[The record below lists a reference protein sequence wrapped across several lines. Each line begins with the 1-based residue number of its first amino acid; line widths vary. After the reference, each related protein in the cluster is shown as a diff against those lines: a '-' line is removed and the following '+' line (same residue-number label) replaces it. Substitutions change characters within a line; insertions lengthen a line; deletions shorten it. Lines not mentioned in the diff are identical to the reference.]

1 MNTYS
6 FENIKNVYV
15 LGDCHGEFKT
25 YFHAIKNGIDVHS
38 EDEDAPHPKE
48 LERQAR
54 KAAREQAMRN
64 AGRPQIA
71 VDGHGRRYM
80 RFAEPPRDNH
90 GGDNGWATL
99 STASLSDTFKKMK
112 KSAAYFS
119 NAVFI
124 IAGDC
129 GLGFNKP
136 KYYEDLFEKFNKV
149 LAYNNTYIIMVRG
162 NHDDPAYFDGKR
174 INFSNIKAVPDYSV
188 ISANGKNILCVGG
201 AISLDRTWRIKQE
214 GRINRFSTT
223 KKKTIYWKDE
233 APVYN
238 QEALDDITKNVKIDC
253 VVSHTAP
260 SFVNPESHAGLDEW
274 SIDDSSLIS
283 DVMEERRVL
292 DKVFETLRDCD
303 MRPKYWAYGHFDCG
317 FIEKRSDTLF
327 RGLGDGFNPV
337 SIDMDIAQFF
347 QNEEMRKKKGKEKK
361 KASGIKTI
369 SANDLLGDELV
380 AEAPAHNDGAEFRPV
395 QGGIFR
401 NDPLM
406 WDEHR
411 EDGDVEAEE
420 NEAVME
426 EALPEVPEDTRDE
439 AEAEDR
445 AFDELLY
452 NIGNGNEELTNNNG
466 VAVEETPRPDAVE
479 ELPGNAAGTALGNGV
494 AINFDELQRRA
505 LYERA
510 RREMEEATARFR
522 NANADR
528 YYGNYANIAVD
539 YPGAFTVATNTA
551 NGVADNNNGV
561 AVGTINH

>member
-1 MNTYS
+1 MKTYS
-6 FENIKNVYV
+6 FKDIVNVYV
-15 LGDCHGEFKT
+15 LGDCHGEFKD
-25 YFHAIKNGIDVHS
+25 YFHGIKNGLDIKS
-38 EDEDAPHPKE
+38 EDEDKPHPKE

-71 VDGHGRRYM
+71 VDAQGRRYM

-90 GGDNGWATL
+90 GGDNGWAAL
-99 STASLSDTFKKMK
+99 SAAVSDTFKKMK
-112 KSAAYFS
+112 KGKMAIYANSL
-119 NAVFI
+119 FI

-136 KYYEDLFEKFNKV
+136 KYYEDLFDKFNKV
-149 LAYNNTYIIMVRG
+149 LSYNNSYIIMVRG
-162 NHDDPAYFDGKR
+162 NHDDPAYFDGER
-174 INFSNIKAVPDYSV
+174 VNLSNIKAVPDYSV
-188 ISANGKNILCVGG
+188 ISAGGKNILCVGG

-214 GRINRFSTT
+214 QRINRFSTT

-238 QEALDDITKNVKIDC
+238 QEALDDITKNIKIDY

-260 SFVNPESHAGLDEW
+260 SFVSPENHAGLDDW
-274 SIDDSSLIS
+274 SVDDSTLVS
-283 DVMEERRVL
+283 DVKEERRVL

-303 MRPKYWAYGHFDCG
+303 MRPKYWAYGHFDYC

-327 RGLGDGFNPV
+327 RGLGDGFNPL

-347 QNEEMRKKKGKEKK
+347 QNEEMRKKKKK
-361 KASGIKTI
+361 KASSIKTI
-369 SANDLLGDELV
+369 SSNHLLGDELV
-380 AEAPAHNDGAEFRPV
+380 DEAPAHNEGAEFRPV

-406 WDEHR
+406 WEEHR
-411 EDGDVEAEE
+411 DEGNVEAEE

-426 EALPEVPEDTRDE
+426 EALPEAPEEARDE
-439 AEAEDR
+439 AEDDDR
-445 AFDELLY
+445 AFNELL
-452 NIGNGNEELTNNNG
+452 NIGNGE
-466 VAVEETPRPDAVE
+466 VAEDAPRQNAVD
-479 ELPGNAAGTALGNGV
+479 ELPNNAEGTALGG
-494 AINFDELQRRA
+494 AAMTLDELQRRA

-510 RREMEEATARFR
+510 RIELEEATARFR
-522 NANADR
+522 TVNADR
-528 YYGNYANIAVD
+528 YYGNYANVLVD
-539 YPGAFTVATNTA
+539 YPGAFTVATDRTA

>member
-1 MNTYS
+1 MKTYS
-6 FENIKNVYV
+6 FKDIVNVYV
-15 LGDCHGEFKT
+15 LGDCHGEFKD
-25 YFHAIKNGIDVHS
+25 YFHGIKNGLDIKS
-38 EDEDAPHPKE
+38 EDEDKPHPKE

-71 VDGHGRRYM
+71 VDAQGRRYM

-99 STASLSDTFKKMK
+99 STATISDTLRKMK
-112 KSAAYFS
+112 KGKMAIYANSL
-119 NAVFI
+119 FI

-136 KYYEDLFEKFNKV
+136 KYYEDLFDKFNKV
-149 LAYNNTYIIMVRG
+149 LSYNNSYIIMVRG
-162 NHDDPAYFDGKR
+162 NHDDPAYFDGER
-174 INFSNIKAVPDYSV
+174 VNLSNIKAVPDYSV
-188 ISANGKNILCVGG
+188 ISAGGKNILCVGG

-214 GRINRFSTT
+214 QRINRFSTT

-238 QEALDDITKNVKIDC
+238 QEALDDITKNIKIDY

-260 SFVNPESHAGLDEW
+260 SFVSPENHAGLDDW
-274 SIDDSSLIS
+274 SVDDSTLVS
-283 DVMEERRVL
+283 DVKEERRVL

-303 MRPKYWAYGHFDCG
+303 MRPKYWAYGHFDYC

-327 RGLGDGFNPV
+327 RGLGDGFNPL

-347 QNEEMRKKKGKEKK
+347 QNEEMRKKKKK
-361 KASGIKTI
+361 KASSIKTI
-369 SANDLLGDELV
+369 SANHLLGDELV
-380 AEAPAHNDGAEFRPV
+380 DEAPAHNEGAEFRPV

-401 NDPLM
+401 NDPMM
-406 WDEHR
+406 WEEHR
-411 EDGDVEAEE
+411 DEGNVEAEE

-426 EALPEVPEDTRDE
+426 EALPEAPEEARDE
-439 AEAEDR
+439 AEDDDR
-445 AFDELLY
+445 AFNELL
-452 NIGNGNEELTNNNG
+452 NIGNGE
-466 VAVEETPRPDAVE
+466 VAEDAPRQNAVD
-479 ELPGNAAGTALGNGV
+479 ELPNNAEGTALGG
-494 AINFDELQRRA
+494 AAMTLDELQRRA

-510 RREMEEATARFR
+510 RRELEEATARFR
-522 NANADR
+522 TVNADR
-528 YYGNYANIAVD
+528 YYGNYANVLVD
-539 YPGAFTVATNTA
+539 YPGAFTVATDRTA

>member
-1 MNTYS
+1 MKTYS
-6 FENIKNVYV
+6 FKDIVNVYV
-15 LGDCHGEFKT
+15 LGDCHGEFKD
-25 YFHAIKNGIDVHS
+25 YFHGIKNGLDIKS
-38 EDEDAPHPKE
+38 EDEDKPHPKE

-71 VDGHGRRYM
+71 VDAQGRRYM

-90 GGDNGWATL
+90 GGDNGWAAL
-99 STASLSDTFKKMK
+99 SAAVSDTFKKMK
-112 KSAAYFS
+112 KGKMAIYANSL
-119 NAVFI
+119 FI

-136 KYYEDLFEKFNKV
+136 KYYEDLFDKFNKV
-149 LAYNNTYIIMVRG
+149 LSYNNSYIIMVRG
-162 NHDDPAYFDGKR
+162 NHDDPAYFDGER
-174 INFSNIKAVPDYSV
+174 VNLSNIKAVPDYSV
-188 ISANGKNILCVGG
+188 ISAGGKNILCVGG

-214 GRINRFSTT
+214 QRINRFSTT

-238 QEALDDITKNVKIDC
+238 QEALDDITKNIKIDY

-260 SFVNPESHAGLDEW
+260 SFVSPENHAGLDDW
-274 SIDDSSLIS
+274 SVDDSTLVS
-283 DVMEERRVL
+283 DVKEERRVL

-303 MRPKYWAYGHFDCG
+303 MRPKYWAYGHFDYC

-327 RGLGDGFNPV
+327 RGLGDGFNPL

-361 KASGIKTI
+361 KANSIKTI
-369 SANDLLGDELV
+369 NTNDLIGEEPV
-380 AEAPAHNDGAEFRPV
+380 AIDPGHNDVADLRPV
-395 QGGIFR
+395 DFR
-401 NDPLM
+401 NDPMM
-406 WDEHR
+406 WEEHR
-411 EDGDVEAEE
+411 DEGNVEAEE

-426 EALPEVPEDTRDE
+426 EALPEAPEEARDE
-439 AEAEDR
+439 AEDDDR
-445 AFDELLY
+445 AFNELL
-452 NIGNGNEELTNNNG
+452 NIGNGE
-466 VAVEETPRPDAVE
+466 VAEDVPRQNAVD
-479 ELPGNAAGTALGNGV
+479 ELPNNAEGTALGG
-494 AINFDELQRRA
+494 AAMTLDELQRRA

-510 RREMEEATARFR
+510 RIELEEATARFR
-522 NANADR
+522 TVNADR
-528 YYGNYANIAVD
+528 YYGNYANVLVD
-539 YPGAFTVATNTA
+539 YPGAFTVATDRTA

>member
-71 VDGHGRRYM
+71 VDAHGRRYM

-112 KSAAYFS
+112 KSASYFS

-174 INFSNIKAVPDYSV
+174 VNLSNIKAVPDYSV

-214 GRINRFSTT
+214 ERINRFSTT

-303 MRPKYWAYGHFDCG
+303 MRPRYWAYGHFDCG

-361 KASGIKTI
+361 KANNLKTI
-369 SANDLLGDELV
+369 NANDLIGEELV
-380 AEAPAHNDGAEFRPV
+380 AIDPGHNDGADLRPV
-395 QGGIFR
+395 NGGIFR
-401 NDPLM
+401 NDPMM
-406 WDEHR
+406 WDERR
-411 EDGDVEAEE
+411 EEGDIEAEE
-420 NEAVME
+420 NEDVME
-426 EALPEVPEDTRDE
+426 EALPEAPEDTRDE

-445 AFDELLY
+445 AFNEY
-452 NIGNGNEELTNNNG
+452 FNIGNGVLNDNNG
-466 VAVEETPRPDAVE
+466 VATEDAPQPNAVN
-479 ELPGNAAGTALGNGV
+479 ELPDNAAGTHLGGGV

-505 LYERA
+505 FYERA
-510 RREMEEATARFR
+510 RRELEEATARFGTV
-522 NANADR
+522 NADR
-528 YYGNYANIAVD
+528 YFANYANVAAD
-539 YPGAFTVATNTA
+539 YPGAYTVAATNNA
-551 NGVADNNNGV
+551 NGVAIAGQNGML
-561 AVGTINH
+561 VGDGTNH

>member
-174 INFSNIKAVPDYSV
+174 VNLSNIKAVPDYSV

-214 GRINRFSTT
+214 ERINRFSTT

-274 SIDDSSLIS
+274 SIDDTSLAS

-303 MRPKYWAYGHFDCG
+303 MRPRYWAYGHFDCG

-347 QNEEMRKKKGKEKK
+347 QNEEMRKKKGKK
-361 KASGIKTI
+361 KANNIKTI
-369 SANDLLGDELV
+369 NANDLIGEELV
-380 AEAPAHNDGAEFRPV
+380 AIDPGHNDGADLRPAN
-395 QGGIFR
+395 GGIFR
-401 NDPLM
+401 NDPMM
-406 WDEHR
+406 WDERR
-411 EDGDVEAEE
+411 EDGDIEAEE

-426 EALPEVPEDTRDE
+426 EALPEAPEDTRDE

-445 AFDELLY
+445 AFNEY
-452 NIGNGNEELTNNNG
+452 FNIGNEVLNDNNG
-466 VAVEETPRPDAVE
+466 VATEDAPQPNAVN
-479 ELPGNAAGTALGNGV
+479 ELPDNAAGTHLGGGV

-505 LYERA
+505 FYERA
-510 RREMEEATARFR
+510 RRELEEATARFGTV
-522 NANADR
+522 NADR
-528 YYGNYANIAVD
+528 YFANYANVAAD
-539 YPGAFTVATNTA
+539 YPGAYTVAATNNA
-551 NGVADNNNGV
+551 NGVAIAGQNGML
-561 AVGTINH
+561 VGDGTNH

>member
-1 MNTYS
+1 MKTYS
-6 FENIKNVYV
+6 FKDIVNVYV
-15 LGDCHGEFKT
+15 LGDCHGEFKD
-25 YFHAIKNGIDVHS
+25 YFHGIKNGLDIKS
-38 EDEDAPHPKE
+38 EDEDKPHPKE

-71 VDGHGRRYM
+71 VDAQGRRYM

-90 GGDNGWATL
+90 GGDNGWAAL
-99 STASLSDTFKKMK
+99 SAAVSDTFKKMK
-112 KSAAYFS
+112 KGKMAIYANSL
-119 NAVFI
+119 FI

-136 KYYEDLFEKFNKV
+136 KYYEDLFDKFNKV
-149 LAYNNTYIIMVRG
+149 LSYNNSYIIMVRG
-162 NHDDPAYFDGKR
+162 NHDDPAYFDGER
-174 INFSNIKAVPDYSV
+174 VNLSNIKAVPDYSV
-188 ISANGKNILCVGG
+188 ISAGGKNILCVGG

-214 GRINRFSTT
+214 QRINRFSTT

-238 QEALDDITKNVKIDC
+238 QEALDDITKNIKIDY

-260 SFVNPESHAGLDEW
+260 SFVSPENHAGLDDW
-274 SIDDSSLIS
+274 SVDDSTLVS
-283 DVMEERRVL
+283 DVKEERRVL

-303 MRPKYWAYGHFDCG
+303 MRPKYWAYGHFDYC

-327 RGLGDGFNPV
+327 RGLGDGFNPL

-361 KASGIKTI
+361 KANSIKTI
-369 SANDLLGDELV
+369 NTNDLIGEEPV
-380 AEAPAHNDGAEFRPV
+380 AIDPGHNDVADLRPV
-395 QGGIFR
+395 DFR
-401 NDPLM
+401 NDPMM
-406 WDEHR
+406 WEEHR
-411 EDGDVEAEE
+411 DEGNVEAEE

-426 EALPEVPEDTRDE
+426 EALPEAPEEARDE
-439 AEAEDR
+439 AEDDDR
-445 AFDELLY
+445 AFNELL
-452 NIGNGNEELTNNNG
+452 NIGNGE
-466 VAVEETPRPDAVE
+466 VAEDAPRQNAVD
-479 ELPGNAAGTALGNGV
+479 ELPNNAEGTALGG
-494 AINFDELQRRA
+494 AAMTLDELQRRA

-510 RREMEEATARFR
+510 RIELEEATARFR
-522 NANADR
+522 TVNADR
-528 YYGNYANIAVD
+528 YYGNYANVLVD
-539 YPGAFTVATNTA
+539 YPGAFTVATDRTA